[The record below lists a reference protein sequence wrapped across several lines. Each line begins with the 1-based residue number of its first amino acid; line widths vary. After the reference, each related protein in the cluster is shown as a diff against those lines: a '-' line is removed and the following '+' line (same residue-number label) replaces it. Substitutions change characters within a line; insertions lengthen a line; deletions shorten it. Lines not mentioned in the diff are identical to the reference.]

1 VAPQGQPQSDLF
13 VRNLSDALQ
22 DGQATKDLEERTGL
36 TREQLEQFATKFQKP
51 KSGPAGPGREIDVTP
66 REETPAKPAANLPG
80 VDRSRSFST
89 KTMRERGFMAP
100 DDVRD
105 NAEGVRFEPPPELRA
120 KWKDYREM
128 LGRSKVTSARRTTRP
143 K

>member
-1 VAPQGQPQSDLF
+1 VAPQGQPQSELF
-13 VRNLSDALQ
+13 LRNLSDALRDDQ
-22 DGQATKDLEERTGL
+22 TTKDLEERTGM

-51 KSGPAGPGREIDVTP
+51 KSGPAGPGREIEVTP
-66 REETPAKPAANLPG
+66 REQTPAKPAANLPG

-100 DDVRD
+100 DNVRD
-105 NAEGVRFEPPPELRA
+105 NAEGVRFEPPPELKAR
-120 KWKDYREM
+120 WKDYLEV
-128 LGRSKVTSARRTTRP
+128 LGKSKVSSSKRTTRP